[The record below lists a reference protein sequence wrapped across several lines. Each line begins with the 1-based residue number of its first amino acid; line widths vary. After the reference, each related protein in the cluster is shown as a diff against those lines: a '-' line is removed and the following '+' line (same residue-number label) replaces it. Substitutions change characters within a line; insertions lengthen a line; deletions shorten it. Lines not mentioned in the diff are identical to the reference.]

1 MKIQLMGLSLLLT
14 ACGVKIE
21 DGDMAGLNDLYIDPD
36 GDEDEDGW
44 TNGEELEQGSDP
56 FNAYDVPYIGGWKK
70 DACRDDV
77 EATGNGIGEVAEDF
91 GLVDQFGDRV
101 YLHDFCN
108 RVVLVEFA
116 GFT

>member
-1 MKIQLMGLSLLLT
+1 MSKFLLTFTLLFT
-14 ACGVKIE
+14 ACGVKLD
-21 DGDMAGLNDLYIDPD
+21 DGEATNLDNLYIDPD

-44 TNGEELEQGSDP
+44 TNGEELDQGTDP

-70 DACRDDV
+70 DSCRDEIDP
-77 EATGNGIGEVAEDF
+77 TGNGIGDVAEDF

-101 YLHDFCN
+101 SLHDFCN
-108 RVVLVEFA
+108 RVVLIEFA

>member
-1 MKIQLMGLSLLLT
+1 MSKFLLTFTLLFT
-14 ACGVKIE
+14 ACGVKLD
-21 DGDMAGLNDLYIDPD
+21 DGEAADLDNLYIDPD

-44 TNGEELEQGSDP
+44 TNGEELDQGTDP

-70 DACRDDV
+70 DSCRDEIDP
-77 EATGNGIGEVAEDF
+77 TGNGIGDVAEDF

-101 YLHDFCN
+101 SLHDFCN
-108 RVVLVEFA
+108 RVVLIEFA

>member
-1 MKIQLMGLSLLLT
+1 MSKFLLTFTLLFT
-14 ACGVKIE
+14 ACGVKLD
-21 DGDMAGLNDLYIDPD
+21 DGEATDLDNLYIDPD

-44 TNGEELEQGSDP
+44 TNGEELDQGTDP

-70 DACRDDV
+70 DSCRDEIDP
-77 EATGNGIGEVAEDF
+77 TGNGIGDVAEDF

-101 YLHDFCN
+101 SLHDFCN
-108 RVVLVEFA
+108 RVVLIEFA

>member
-1 MKIQLMGLSLLLT
+1 MSKLLLTFTLLFT
-14 ACGVKIE
+14 ACGVTLDNGE
-21 DGDMAGLNDLYIDPD
+21 ATDLDNLYIDPD

-44 TNGEELEQGSDP
+44 TNGEELDQGTDP

-70 DACRDDV
+70 DSCRDEIDP
-77 EATGNGIGEVAEDF
+77 TGNGIGDVAEDF

-101 YLHDFCN
+101 SLHDFCN
-108 RVVLVEFA
+108 RVVLIEFA